1 MCACGAPAGPGGR
14 FDVDGSMFGETSTVT
29 TATVAVAD
37 SAVAS
42 VGGGA
47 LFVPVGV
54 GASLGFL
61 HHTSLCNFVC
71 VCVCTRECVICGG
84 YCRSSVCRRYYV
96 MYYFSIHIHRER
108 EFKEIEIERAS

>member
-1 MCACGAPAGPGGR
+1 MCACVCACGAPAGPGGG

-54 GASLGFL
+54 GSSLGFL

-71 VCVCTRECVICGG
+71 VCVCVPGSALSAAGIAGAPSAVVTT
-84 YCRSSVCRRYYV
+84 
-96 MYYFSIHIHRER
+96 
-108 EFKEIEIERAS
+108 